1 MTKDEAK
8 QKKLD
13 LQDEIKELDKFIK
26 KPTVKVKEVKNLKDT
41 IKTYKDVCK
50 ALKKKE
56 LTLEDFK
63 FLPAN
68 RRIKALALQ
77 QLKDIEELFA
87 EGTVFDFNN
96 GNQQKHYPYA
106 VKKLGGWVLSSL
118 CYGCAGSGGEPAF
131 YKDKITSD
139 FCFNTFK
146 DIYNNYLNN

>member
-1 MTKDEAK
+1 MTKYAAK

-26 KPTVKVKEVKNLKDT
+26 KPIVKVKEVKALKDT

-68 RRIKALALQ
+68 RRVKALALQ

-106 VKKLGGWVLSSL
+106 VKQLGVWVLDF
-118 CYGCAGSGGEPAF
+118 CYFDRTYSTGAPSF
-131 YKDKITSD
+131 YKDEATAKH
-139 FCFNTFK
+139 CFNLFK
-146 DIYNNYLNN
+146 VIYNNYLNN